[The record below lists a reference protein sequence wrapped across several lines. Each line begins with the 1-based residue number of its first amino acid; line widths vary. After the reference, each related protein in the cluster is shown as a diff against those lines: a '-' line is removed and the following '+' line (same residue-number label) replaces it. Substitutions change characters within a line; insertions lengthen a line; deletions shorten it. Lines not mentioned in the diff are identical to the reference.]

1 MSTLLPLFL
10 KLEGRRVVVVG
21 GGPVAASKAQAL
33 HDAGAQ
39 ITVVAPE
46 VHPDV
51 LPELSRFTVVRRA
64 FVDSDLDGAWLVVA
78 AAIADVNRQVSAAA
92 DARRI
97 FCNAVDDPQSASAY
111 MGGVVRRGGAT
122 VAISTDGS
130 APALAGLLREGLEAV
145 LPQELDQWL
154 SIAREER
161 HKWRAAGV
169 EMKRR
174 RPLLLEAL
182 NEAYR

>member
-10 KLEGRRVVVVG
+10 KLDGRKVVVVG

-33 HDAGAQ
+33 HDAGAHV
-39 ITVVAPE
+39 TVVAPD
-46 VHPDV
+46 VHAD
-51 LPELSRFTVVRRA
+51 LERFTVVRRE
-64 FVDSDLDGAWLVVA
+64 FIDSDLDGAWLVIA

-122 VAISTDGS
+122 VAISTDGA
-130 APALAGLLREGLEAV
+130 APALAGLLREGLDAV
-145 LPQELDQWL
+145 LPQELDEWL
-154 SIAREER
+154 TLAREER
-161 HKWRAAGV
+161 QKWRAAGV
-169 EMKRR
+169 DMKRR
-174 RPLLLEAL
+174 RPLLLEKL

>member
-10 KLEGRRVVVVG
+10 KLEGRRVVIVG

-39 ITVVAPE
+39 VTVVAPE
-46 VHPDV
+46 VHP
-51 LPELSRFTVVRRA
+51 ELERFTVIHRE

-78 AAIADVNRQVSAAA
+78 AAIADVNRRVSAAA

-122 VAISTDGS
+122 VAISTDGA

-145 LPQELDQWL
+145 LPQELEQWL
-154 SIAREER
+154 NIAREER

>member
-10 KLEGRRVVVVG
+10 KLEGRKVVVVG

-33 HDAGAQ
+33 HDAGAAV
-39 ITVVAPE
+39 TVVAPE
-46 VHPDV
+46 LHPD
-51 LPELSRFTVVRRA
+51 LERFTAVRRE

-78 AAIADVNRQVSAAA
+78 AAIADVNRKVSTAA

-122 VAISTDGS
+122 VAISTDGA
-130 APALAGLLREGLEAV
+130 APALAGLLREGLDAV

-154 SIAREER
+154 NIAREER
-161 HKWRAAGV
+161 EKWRAAGV

-174 RPLLLEAL
+174 RPLLLEKL